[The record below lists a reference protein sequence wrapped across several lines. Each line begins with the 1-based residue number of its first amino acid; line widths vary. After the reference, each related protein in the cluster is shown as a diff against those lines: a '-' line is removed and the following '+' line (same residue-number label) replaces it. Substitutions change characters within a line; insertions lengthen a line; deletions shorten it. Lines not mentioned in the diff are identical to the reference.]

1 MKKILILVLLT
12 NLCSFDILAQYKAI
26 YKVSYTLDTAATKR
40 KSELTTLYINANQT
54 SYFFSQN
61 FQKMDSLRKKIAID
75 RTQTQ
80 INIQSVALPK
90 TAFKHFIEKQYATQE
105 IKVFKHIH
113 TTNYTYLAKNLLNW
127 QLYAD
132 TLNIKNYVCN
142 KATVK
147 LEGREYTAWYTSEIP
162 ISDGPY
168 KFWGLPGLILK
179 IADTQ
184 NHYEF
189 LLESFEKYTD
199 NPPPRPYQDH
209 KTFDVSYD
217 EYKMLSKEAVENPFL
232 ARERQGGAKLISVN
246 GEDPNIKLSKIKV
259 NPLERF

>member
-1 MKKILILVLLT
+1 MLFR
-12 NLCSFDILAQYKAI
+12 S
-26 YKVSYTLDTAATKR
+26 
-40 KSELTTLYINANQT
+40 
-54 SYFFSQN
+54 
-61 FQKMDSLRKKIAID
+61 
-75 RTQTQ
+75 
-80 INIQSVALPK
+80 
-90 TAFKHFIEKQYATQE
+90 
-105 IKVFKHIH
+105 
-113 TTNYTYLAKNLLNW
+113 
-127 QLYAD
+127 
-132 TLNIKNYVCN
+132 IKNYVCN